1 MQNYIEL
8 INKFWRNRIDKHLNS
23 GDMPIEPIF
32 LHHIYFNYSKYN
44 NSSSEKSIK
53 MLCDI
58 ISLNYKIF
66 HPHYKKLKKLRY
78 RNYYGIEV
86 DLIKVNAVVKL
97 LQQMYF
103 KKYNYKSLRR
113 EFKSKRK
120 HFFKNLIKKQKS
132 CVFCGATERLSV
144 DHIIPL
150 VKGGRNNLSNMQI
163 LCISCNSKK
172 GSKIL

>member
-1 MQNYIEL
+1 MKKEREVFRLATIE
-8 INKFWRNRIDKHLNS
+8 
-23 GDMPIEPIF
+23 
-32 LHHIYFNYSKYN
+32 
-44 NSSSEKSIK
+44 
-53 MLCDI
+53 
-58 ISLNYKIF
+58 
-66 HPHYKKLKKLRY
+66 
-78 RNYYGIEV
+78 
-86 DLIKVNAVVKL
+86 
-97 LQQMYF
+97 YF